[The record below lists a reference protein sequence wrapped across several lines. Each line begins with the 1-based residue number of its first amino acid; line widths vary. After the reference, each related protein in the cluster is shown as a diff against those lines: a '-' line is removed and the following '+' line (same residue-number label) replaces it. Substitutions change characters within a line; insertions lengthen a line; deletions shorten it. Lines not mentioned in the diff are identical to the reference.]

1 MEKNLSFLEA
11 RKAPD
16 LIDNAL
22 KNRQLSEN
30 SINLYKR
37 NLLKLNDNKPIKN
50 FIFLRN
56 KEGVI
61 DKIKNLKPTT
71 QRSYIISICSFLRD
85 NPKFKKIYDE
95 YFILLKEFNNNLK
108 VNTDKSETKKKL
120 DYTNRTYR
128 YSYKT

>member
-1 MEKNLSFLEA
+1 M
-11 RKAPD
+11 D

-50 FIFLRN
+50 FNFLRN

-61 DKIKNLKPTT
+61 DKIKNLNQP
-71 QRSYIISICSFLRD
+71 
-85 NPKFKKIYDE
+85 
-95 YFILLKEFNNNLK
+95 LKEVILYLYVLF
-108 VNTDKSETKKKL
+108 
-120 DYTNRTYR
+120 
-128 YSYKT
+128 

>member
-1 MEKNLSFLEA
+1 M
-11 RKAPD
+11 D

-50 FIFLRN
+50 FNFLRN

-71 QRSYIISICSFLRD
+71 QRSYIISICSILRD
-85 NPKFKKIYDE
+85 NLKFKKKPMNIL
-95 YFILLKEFNNNLK
+95 YF
-108 VNTDKSETKKKL
+108 
-120 DYTNRTYR
+120 
-128 YSYKT
+128 